1 MLKDR
6 ANLIQDI
13 QNYFDKIVFNKK
25 KQDKIIRFCADQF
38 NYPEGIIS
46 DYLRGQKDVAGSET
60 GMLYILSAAI
70 DDNSSKNHFVKDYF
84 TNQEKEVFSGYKY
97 EDNKSNFPLKFKMI
111 SVSVDSWVGAIT
123 AKELIRLY
131 QSQLINYN
139 ANTQRALK
147 YIFRR
152 GETSYRVDVNRKAVR
167 EIADLFESNK
177 YISNTLTLNI
187 PPDEAENDFYY
198 NNQTNELVINNIKMF
213 DILDGYHRLLG
224 IFEAIKNNP
233 DFDYPM
239 ELRITTYDDTKA
251 KQFIYQEDQ
260 KTKMKKVQSDAYNV
274 YSFANRVIA
283 KLNADPLCDIQGLVT
298 MSGEHISQPWLGNL
312 IENWLFYKKS
322 KTEGRQIINDA
333 EKCLVDA
340 FNSLI
345 KADEAYLNKRYSY
358 IELVVICYY
367 SLKMLEGKTFNELG
381 MKIISLIEKLKKSD
395 DVRLQPSIKPSKT
408 LVKYLDTLVE
418 D

>member
-322 KTEGRQIINDA
+322 KAEGRQIINDA

-358 IELVVICYY
+358 IELVAICYY

>member
-1 MLKDR
+1 MLKER
-6 ANLIQDI
+6 ASLIQDV
-13 QNYFDKIVFNKK
+13 QNYLDKIVFNKK
-25 KQDKIIRFCADQF
+25 KQDAIIAYCADHY

-46 DYLRGQKDVAGSET
+46 DYLRGQKDIAGAET
-60 GMLYILSAAI
+60 GLLYILSTAI
-70 DDNSSKNHFVKDYF
+70 DNISKNHLVAEYF
-84 TNQEKEVFSGYKY
+84 TSQEREVFSTYKY
-97 EDNKSNFPLKFKMI
+97 EEDKSIFPLRFKMI
-111 SVSVDSWVGAIT
+111 PVSIDSWIGTIT
-123 AKELIRLY
+123 TKELIRLY

-152 GETSYRVDVNRKAVR
+152 GETSYRVDVNRKAVQ
-167 EIADLFESNK
+167 EIAELFESNK
-177 YISNTLTLNI
+177 YIPNTLTLNI
-187 PPDEAENDFYY
+187 PPDETENDFYY

-283 KLNADPLCDIQGLVT
+283 KLNADPLCDIQGMIT

-312 IENWLFYKKS
+312 IENWLFYKKT

-345 KADEAYLNKRYSY
+345 NTDEIYLNKRYSY
-358 IELVVICYY
+358 VELVAVCYY
-367 SLKMLEGKTFNELG
+367 SLKSLEGKTFDELG
-381 MKIISLIEKLKKSD
+381 SKIIALVDKLKQSN
-395 DVRLQPSIKPSKT
+395 DVRLQPSIRPSKT
-408 LVKYLDTLVE
+408 LIKYIDSLVE
-418 D
+418 S